1 MAVLDS
7 IKTRAT
13 SLINLCHHEEDFGL
27 EGEWNFFATSH
38 GKSACDGIG
47 RTVKRL
53 LTKASLQHPY
63 TNPILTTEAI
73 MEFCTANIPGI
84 HFVNVPPEEIAKHV
98 LKLSGR
104 FQAAKM
110 VKGTQQF
117 HQLVPVSKSKLH
129 AYKLSLQSD
138 PPELV
143 SVQNSEDDM
152 IELPEEPPIEIKKQN
167 YVCCLYDNVAWIGLV
182 EDVSEEHGDFFIRF
196 MHPRG
201 SFKLFHWPTDDDT
214 CWISEPDVL
223 CVIIHHF

>member
-1 MAVLDS
+1 M
-7 IKTRAT
+7 
-13 SLINLCHHEEDFGL
+13 
-27 EGEWNFFATSH
+27 
-38 GKSACDGIG
+38 
-47 RTVKRL
+47 
-53 LTKASLQHPY
+53 
-63 TNPILTTEAI
+63 
-73 MEFCTANIPGI
+73 
-84 HFVNVPPEEIAKHV
+84 NVPLEEIAKHV

-117 HQLVPVSKSKLH
+117 HRLVPVSKSKLH

-196 MHPRG
+196 MHPYG
-201 SFKLFHWPTDDDT
+201 HSKLFHWPTDDDT

-223 CVIIHHF
+223 CVIDTPSLASSRRMYCLNRNDEARIARLWKEWGID